1 MYCYYNNFISANSY
15 TMATSEKQGP
25 VQPDLENSRF
35 LYASFYCILT
45 GWSCANL
52 QGKFSR

>member
-52 QGKFSR
+52 QGKFSP